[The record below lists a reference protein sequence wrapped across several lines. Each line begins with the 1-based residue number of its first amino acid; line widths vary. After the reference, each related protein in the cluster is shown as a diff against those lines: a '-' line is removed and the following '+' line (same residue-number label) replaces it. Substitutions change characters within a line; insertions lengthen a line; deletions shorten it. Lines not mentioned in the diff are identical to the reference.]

1 MSDTLEKLKSYDFK
15 FKKSL
20 GQNFLIDTN
29 ITDKIV
35 KYSLPLSN
43 TVIEIGPGAGTL
55 TKSILKLNVNK
66 IILIEKD
73 ESLIKLLQNLK
84 EKYNSIE
91 IYNKDALSLPI
102 WKLGI
107 GSREVIANLPY
118 NVSTKILINLL
129 KNSSKF
135 TKLTMMFQKEVAK
148 RLIAKPGTKNYGRLS
163 VISQLKTKVKILFD
177 IPDTAFFPKPKVQ
190 SSLVQFVPHE
200 NKKYN
205 FNFEKMEQLTRIV
218 FSKKRKMIRTIFK
231 KEGGS
236 SFLKSIN
243 INPNIRP
250 ENLTLEEFCKL
261 ELILRQNYDKFSFF
275 TNSDK

>member
-1 MSDTLEKLKSYDFK
+1 MQNNLEQLKSYDFK

-20 GQNFLIDTN
+20 GQNFLFDSN

-73 ESLIKLLQNLK
+73 QSLVKILNKLK
-84 EKYNSIE
+84 EKNNSIE

-102 WKLGI
+102 WKLGN
-107 GSREVIANLPY
+107 GTREVIANLPY
-118 NVSTKILINLL
+118 NISTKILTNLL
-129 KNSSKF
+129 RNSGNFS
-135 TKLTMMFQKEVAK
+135 KLTMMFQKEVAN
-148 RLIAKPGTKNYGRLS
+148 RIIANPGSKNYGRLS
-163 VISQLKTKVKILFD
+163 VISQLNTRAKILFD

-190 SSLVQFVPHE
+190 SSLVQFIPYE
-200 NKKYN
+200 NKIYN
-205 FNFEKMEQLTRIV
+205 FNFENMEQLTRLV
-218 FSKKRKMIRTIFK
+218 FSKRRKMLRTIFK
-231 KEGGS
+231 KEGGA
-236 SFLKSIN
+236 SFLNSIS
-243 INPNIRP
+243 IDPNIRP

-261 ELILRQNYDKFSFF
+261 EFSLRQN
-275 TNSDK
+275 

>member
-1 MSDTLEKLKSYDFK
+1 MSSNLELLKSHNFK

-20 GQNFLIDTN
+20 GQNFLFDSN

-73 ESLIKLLQNLK
+73 KSLIKLLQNLK

-91 IYNKDALSLPI
+91 IHNRDALSLPI
-102 WKLGI
+102 WKLGN
-107 GSREVIANLPY
+107 GPKEVIANLPY
-118 NVSTKILINLL
+118 NISTKILISLL
-129 KNSSKF
+129 KNSNEFS
-135 TKLTMMFQKEVAK
+135 KLTMMFQKEVAN
-148 RLIAKPGTKNYGRLS
+148 RITAKSGSKNYGRLS
-163 VISQLKTKVKILFD
+163 VISQLKTKAKILFD

-190 SSLVQFVPHE
+190 SSLVQFIPYE
-200 NKKYN
+200 NKKYS
-205 FNFEKMEQLTRIV
+205 FNFDHMEQLTRLV
-218 FSKKRKMIRTIFK
+218 FSKKRKMLRTIFK
-231 KEGGS
+231 NEGGF

-243 INPNIRP
+243 IDPNIRP

-261 ELILRQNYDKFSFF
+261 EFNLRKD
-275 TNSDK
+275 

>member
-1 MSDTLEKLKSYDFK
+1 MSNNLEQLKRYSFK

-20 GQNFLIDTN
+20 GQNFLFDSN

-35 KYSLPLSN
+35 RYSLPLSD
-43 TVIEIGPGAGTL
+43 TIIEIGPGSGTL
-55 TKSILKLNVNK
+55 TKSILRLNVNK

-73 ESLIKLLQNLK
+73 ISLIKLLEKLK

-118 NVSTKILINLL
+118 NISTKILIYLL
-129 KNSSKF
+129 KNSCQF

-148 RLIAKPGTKNYGRLS
+148 RIIAKPGTKNYGRLS

-177 IPDTAFFPKPKVQ
+177 IPDSAFFPKPKVQ
-190 SSLVQFVPHE
+190 SSLVQFIPYE
-200 NKKYN
+200 NKKYH
-205 FNFEKMEQLTRIV
+205 FNFEKMENLTRLV

-236 SFLKSIN
+236 SFLHSIC

-250 ENLTLEEFCKL
+250 ENLTLEDFCKL
-261 ELILRQNYDKFSFF
+261 ELILRQHSVKTSSTF
-275 TNSDK
+275 

>member
-1 MSDTLEKLKSYDFK
+1 MSNNLEQLKRYNFK

-20 GQNFLIDTN
+20 GQNFLFDSN

-35 KYSLPLSN
+35 KYTLPLSN

-73 ESLIKLLQNLK
+73 TNLIKLLEKLK

-107 GSREVIANLPY
+107 GSKEVIANLPY
-118 NVSTKILINLL
+118 NISTKILIYLL
-129 KNSSKF
+129 KNSCRF
-135 TKLTMMFQKEVAK
+135 TKLTMMFQKEVAN
-148 RLIAKPGTKNYGRLS
+148 RIIAKPGTKNYGRLS
-163 VISQLKTKVKILFD
+163 VISQLKTNVKILFD

-190 SSLVQFVPHE
+190 SSLVQFIPYK
-200 NKKYN
+200 NKRYS
-205 FNFEKMEQLTRIV
+205 FNFEKMENLTRFV

-236 SFLKSIN
+236 SFLNSIS

-250 ENLTLEEFCKL
+250 ENLTLEDFCKL
-261 ELILRQNYDKFSFF
+261 ELILRQH
-275 TNSDK
+275 

>member
-1 MSDTLEKLKSYDFK
+1 MSNNIDQLKSYDFK

-20 GQNFLIDTN
+20 GQNFLFDSN

-73 ESLIKLLQNLK
+73 KSLIKLLQNLK
-84 EKYNSIE
+84 EKHNSIE

-102 WKLGI
+102 WKLGV
-107 GSREVIANLPY
+107 SPREVIANLPY
-118 NVSTKILINLL
+118 NISTKILINLL
-129 KNSSKF
+129 RNSSQF
-135 TKLTMMFQKEVAK
+135 SKLTMMFQKEVAK
-148 RLIAKPGTKNYGRLS
+148 RIIAKPGTKTYSRLS
-163 VISQLKTKVKILFD
+163 VISQLKTRVKILFD

-190 SSLVQFVPHE
+190 SSLVQFIPYE

-205 FNFEKMEQLTRIV
+205 FDFENMEKLTRFV
-218 FSKKRKMIRTIFK
+218 FSKKRKMLRTIFK
-231 KEGGS
+231 KEGGTS
-236 SFLKSIN
+236 LLNSIS
-243 INPNIRP
+243 IDPNIRP

-261 ELILRQNYDKFSFF
+261 EF
-275 TNSDK
+275 TLGKN

>member
-1 MSDTLEKLKSYDFK
+1 MSNNLDQLKSFDFK

-20 GQNFLIDTN
+20 GQNFLFDSN

-55 TKSILKLNVNK
+55 TRSILKLNVNK

-73 ESLIKLLQNLK
+73 KSLIKLLQSLK
-84 EKYNSIE
+84 DKNNSIE

-102 WKLGI
+102 WKLGS

-118 NVSTKILINLL
+118 NISTKILINLL
-129 KNSSKF
+129 KNSSQF
-135 TKLTMMFQKEVAK
+135 SKLTMMFQKEVAN
-148 RLIAKPGTKNYGRLS
+148 RIIAKPGSKPYSRLS
-163 VISQLKTKVKILFD
+163 VITQLKTKTKILFD
-177 IPDTAFFPKPKVQ
+177 IPDTAFLPKPKVQ
-190 SSLVQFVPHE
+190 SSLVQFIPYE
-200 NKKYN
+200 NKKHN
-205 FNFEKMEQLTRIV
+205 FDFEKMEELTRFV
-218 FSKKRKMIRTIFK
+218 FAKKRKMLRTIFK

-236 SFLKSIN
+236 SFLNSIN
-243 INPNIRP
+243 VDPNIRP

-261 ELILRQNYDKFSFF
+261 EFALRKH
-275 TNSDK
+275 

>member
-1 MSDTLEKLKSYDFK
+1 MSNNIDKLKSYDFK

-20 GQNFLIDTN
+20 GQNFLFDTN
-29 ITDKIV
+29 ITDKIA

-73 ESLIKLLQNLK
+73 KSLIKLLQNLK

-91 IYNKDALSLPI
+91 IYNKDALSFPI

-107 GSREVIANLPY
+107 GPREVIANLPY
-118 NVSTKILINLL
+118 NISTKILVNLL
-129 KNSSKF
+129 KNSSQF
-135 TKLTMMFQKEVAK
+135 TKLTMMFQKEVAN
-148 RLIAKPGTKNYGRLS
+148 RIIARPGTRNYGRLS

-190 SSLVQFVPHE
+190 SSLVQFIPYK

-205 FNFEKMEQLTRIV
+205 FHFDQMEQLTKFV
-218 FSKKRKMIRTIFK
+218 FSKKRKMLRTIFK
-231 KEGGS
+231 SEGGT
-236 SFLKSIN
+236 SFLNSISV
-243 INPNIRP
+243 NPNIRP

-261 ELILRQNYDKFSFF
+261 EFALK
-275 TNSDK
+275 KH

>member
-1 MSDTLEKLKSYDFK
+1 MSNNLDLLKSYDFK

-20 GQNFLIDTN
+20 GQNFLFDSN

-35 KYSLPLSN
+35 KYSLPLSK

-73 ESLIKLLQNLK
+73 TSLVKLLQNLK
-84 EKYNSIE
+84 EKNNSIE

-102 WKLGI
+102 WKLGN
-107 GSREVIANLPY
+107 SPREVIANLPY
-118 NVSTKILINLL
+118 NISTKILINLL
-129 KNSSKF
+129 KKSSQF
-135 TKLTMMFQKEVAK
+135 SKLTMMFQKEVAL
-148 RLIAKPGTKNYGRLS
+148 RIIAKPGSKTYNRLS
-163 VISQLKTKVKILFD
+163 VISQLKTKAKILFD

-190 SSLVQFVPHE
+190 SSLVQFIPYE

-205 FNFEKMEQLTRIV
+205 FNFEKMEELTRFV
-218 FSKKRKMIRTIFK
+218 FSKKRKMLRTIFK
-231 KEGGS
+231 QKGGTA
-236 SFLKSIN
+236 FLNSISV
-243 INPNIRP
+243 NPNIRP

-261 ELILRQNYDKFSFF
+261 EFALRKH
-275 TNSDK
+275 

>member
-1 MSDTLEKLKSYDFK
+1 MSNNIDQLKSYNFK

-20 GQNFLIDTN
+20 GQNFLFDSN

-73 ESLIKLLQNLK
+73 KSLIKLLENLK
-84 EKYNSIE
+84 EKNNSIE
-91 IYNKDALSLPI
+91 IYNKDALNLSL

-107 GSREVIANLPY
+107 GPREVIANLPY

-129 KNSSKF
+129 NNSSQF
-135 TKLTMMFQKEVAK
+135 TKLTMMFQKEVAN
-148 RLIAKPGTKNYGRLS
+148 RIIAKPGTKSYGRLS
-163 VISQLKTKVKILFD
+163 VISQLKTKAKILFD
-177 IPDTAFFPKPKVQ
+177 IPDTAFFPKPKVK
-190 SSLVQFVPHE
+190 SSLVQFIPYE
-200 NKKYN
+200 STKYN
-205 FNFEKMEQLTRIV
+205 FNFKNMEKLTSFV
-218 FSKKRKMIRTIFK
+218 FSKKRKMLRSIFK

-236 SFLKSIN
+236 SFLNLID

-261 ELILRQNYDKFSFF
+261 ELNLRQR
-275 TNSDK
+275 

>member
-1 MSDTLEKLKSYDFK
+1 MQNNLEQLKSYDFK

-20 GQNFLIDTN
+20 GQNFLFDSN

-73 ESLIKLLQNLK
+73 QSLVKLLENLK
-84 EKYNSIE
+84 EKYDSIE

-102 WKLGI
+102 WKLGN
-107 GSREVIANLPY
+107 GTREVIANLPY
-118 NVSTKILINLL
+118 NISTKILTNLL
-129 KNSSKF
+129 RNSSNF
-135 TKLTMMFQKEVAK
+135 SKLTMMFQKEVAN
-148 RLIAKPGTKNYGRLS
+148 RIIANPGSKNYGRLS
-163 VISQLKTKVKILFD
+163 VISQLNTRAKILFD

-190 SSLVQFVPHE
+190 SSLVQFIPYE
-200 NKKYN
+200 NKIYN
-205 FNFEKMEQLTRIV
+205 FNFENMEQLTRLV
-218 FSKKRKMIRTIFK
+218 FSKRRKMLRTIFK
-231 KEGGS
+231 KEGGV
-236 SFLKSIN
+236 SFLNSIS
-243 INPNIRP
+243 IDPNIRP

-261 ELILRQNYDKFSFF
+261 EFSLRHP
-275 TNSDK
+275 

>member
-1 MSDTLEKLKSYDFK
+1 MSNNIEQLKRYNFK

-20 GQNFLIDTN
+20 GQNFLFDSN

-73 ESLIKLLQNLK
+73 LSLIKLLEKLK

-118 NVSTKILINLL
+118 NISTKILVYLL
-129 KNSSKF
+129 KNSCQFS
-135 TKLTMMFQKEVAK
+135 KLTMMFQKEVAN
-148 RLIAKPGTKNYGRLS
+148 RIIAKPGTKNYGRLS

-190 SSLVQFVPHE
+190 SSLVQFVPH
-200 NKKYN
+200 KDKRYN
-205 FNFEKMEQLTRIV
+205 FNFEKMEHLTRLV

-231 KEGGS
+231 KEGGC
-236 SFLKSIN
+236 SFLTSMN

-250 ENLTLEEFCKL
+250 ENLTLEDFCKL
-261 ELILRQNYDKFSFF
+261 ELILREH
-275 TNSDK
+275 

>member
-1 MSDTLEKLKSYDFK
+1 MSSNLELLKNYNFK

-20 GQNFLIDTN
+20 GQNFLFDSN

-73 ESLIKLLQNLK
+73 KSLIKLLQNLK

-91 IYNKDALSLPI
+91 IHNRDALSLPI
-102 WKLGI
+102 WKLGN
-107 GSREVIANLPY
+107 SPREVIANLPY
-118 NVSTKILINLL
+118 NISTKILISLL
-129 KNSSKF
+129 KNSNEFS
-135 TKLTMMFQKEVAK
+135 KLTMMFQKEVAN
-148 RLIAKPGTKNYGRLS
+148 RITAKSGSKNYGRLS
-163 VISQLKTKVKILFD
+163 VISQLKTKAKILFD

-190 SSLVQFVPHE
+190 SSLVQFIPYE
-200 NKKYN
+200 NKKYS
-205 FNFEKMEQLTRIV
+205 FNFDQMEQLTRLV
-218 FSKKRKMIRTIFK
+218 FSKKRKMLRTIFK
-231 KEGGS
+231 NEGGS
-236 SFLKSIN
+236 SFLKSIS
-243 INPNIRP
+243 IDPNIRP

-261 ELILRQNYDKFSFF
+261 EFNLRKD
-275 TNSDK
+275 

>member
-1 MSDTLEKLKSYDFK
+1 MSNNLDILKKYNFK

-20 GQNFLIDTN
+20 GQNFLFDTN
-29 ITDKIV
+29 ITDKIA
-35 KYSLPLSN
+35 KHSLPLSN

-73 ESLIKLLQNLK
+73 KSLIKLLQNLK
-84 EKYNSIE
+84 EKHDSIE
-91 IYNKDALSLPI
+91 IYNKDALSFPV

-107 GSREVIANLPY
+107 GPREVIANLPY
-118 NVSTKILINLL
+118 NISTKILINLL
-129 KNSSKF
+129 KNSSQF
-135 TKLTMMFQKEVAK
+135 TKLTMMFQKEVAN
-148 RLIAKPGTKNYGRLS
+148 RITAKPGTRNYGRLS

-190 SSLVQFVPHE
+190 SSLVQFIPHE
-200 NKKYN
+200 NKKYI
-205 FNFEKMEQLTRIV
+205 FNFEKMEQLTRLV

-231 KEGGS
+231 KNGGS
-236 SFLKSIN
+236 SFLNSIN

-250 ENLTLEEFCKL
+250 ESLTLEEFCKL
-261 ELILRQNYDKFSFF
+261 EFILRQH
-275 TNSDK
+275 

>member
-1 MSDTLEKLKSYDFK
+1 MSNNLEQLKRYNFK

-20 GQNFLIDTN
+20 GQNFLFDTN

-73 ESLIKLLQNLK
+73 KSLIKLLQNLK
-84 EKYNSIE
+84 EKYNFIE
-91 IYNKDALSLPI
+91 IYNKDALNLPI
-102 WKLGI
+102 WKLGV

-118 NVSTKILINLL
+118 NISTKILINLL
-129 KNSSKF
+129 ENSSQF
-135 TKLTMMFQKEVAK
+135 TKLTMMFQKEVAN
-148 RLIAKPGTKNYGRLS
+148 RIIAKPGTKNYGRLS

-190 SSLVQFVPHE
+190 SSLVQFIPYK
-200 NKKYN
+200 NIKYN
-205 FNFEKMEQLTRIV
+205 FNFDKMEHLTRLV

-236 SFLKSIN
+236 TFLNSIS

-261 ELILRQNYDKFSFF
+261 EFNLRQH
-275 TNSDK
+275 